1 MEYFKSSLKS
11 VLGTAPAGTQPTG
24 AETNSDVSIQV
35 ERLVDRLQSSTL
47 LDDRRDA
54 CRALKALSRTYR
66 VEVGAQGM
74 DAFRQVLEMDK
85 TDCEIIGLALDTLC
99 NITNPETF
107 DEEVDKHGP
116 KSQIGEQF
124 TEIFIKHPD
133 SVGLVLTFLEEFDF
147 RVRWPALKLL
157 THLLANRSKDIQEII
172 LVSPMGVSKLMDLL
186 SDSREVIRNDVLL
199 LLIQLTKGNANIQKI
214 VAFENAFDRIFDVI
228 EQEGNADGGIV
239 VEDCLLLML
248 NLLRGNV
255 SNQNFFKEG
264 SYIQKLT
271 PMFQIPNEMEDNNL
285 GGWSPQKVS
294 NVHCMVQVI
303 RALVAPSAPAQA
315 VAACQR
321 TMRAC
326 GLLQALCDILMASG
340 VPADVLTETINTVA
354 EVIRGNASNQ
364 EFLAGVMA
372 PSTPPRPAIV
382 VLLMSMVNE
391 KQPFVL
397 RCSVLYCFQCF
408 LYKNEVG
415 QTQLIQTLLP
425 QGNEAQSL
433 TTGQLLC
440 GGLFSIDSL
449 SNWFSAVALSH
460 ALIENISQKEQLLR
474 VLLATNIGKPPVT
487 LMQQCVMLLQ
497 QGNKTQCKL
506 GLLILLCRWT
516 SYCPLAVKSF
526 LAIDSSVAYLTAL
539 LSSQE
544 NNDDLQETL
553 LQCMCAL
560 LIGICVHFNDDSV
573 PTYTKEKVCN
583 LIENR
588 IGLEKFQD
596 AIGGIARHE
605 IYSRTLKHP
614 QPSAKNPSELLL
626 DHEFCR
632 LLKSLEGVIIK
643 SVIDANNEHQNR
655 NQLSVMN
662 LPDST
667 LVSQYKDLIREQDT
681 QIQRLN
687 QANNLLTKEKQ
698 ELEGQVQEL
707 RSTVSHLRD
716 QNLVLRAAQANI
728 GDGKETIVSSN
739 NIDLEKELQTYKT
752 MVADLENRLAEY
764 TQQHDEKNKE
774 NKESELEYQL
784 KSKTEEFEKLKKD
797 QEDLLELLTDQD
809 SKITMYKERLIEL
822 GDKVESDESSGELDT
837 DDQPESSN

>member
-11 VLGTAPAGTQPTG
+11 VLGTVPAGTQPTG
-24 AETNSDVSIQV
+24 ADTV

-47 LDDRRDA
+47 LNDRRDA

-74 DAFRQVLEMDK
+74 DALRQVLEMDR

-99 NITNPETF
+99 NITSPETF

-116 KSQIGEQF
+116 KNKIGEQF

-133 SVGLVLTFLEEFDF
+133 SIGLILTFLEEFDF

-228 EQEGNADGGIV
+228 DQEGNADGGIV

-271 PMFQIPNEMEDNNL
+271 PMFQIPNEIEDNNF

-294 NVHCMVQVI
+294 NVHCMVQVV

-340 VPADVLTETINTVA
+340 VPADILTETINTVA

-364 EFLAGVMA
+364 EFLASVMA

-425 QGNEAQSL
+425 QGNEAPSL

-440 GGLFSIDSL
+440 GGLFSTDSL

-553 LQCMCAL
+553 LQSMCAL

-588 IGLEKFQD
+588 IGVEKFQD
-596 AIGGIARHE
+596 AIGGIGKHE

-643 SVIDANNEHQNR
+643 SVIEANNEHQNK
-655 NQLSVMN
+655 NQLSMSLSDN
-662 LPDST
+662 T
-667 LVSQYKDLIREQDT
+667 LVLQYKDLIREQDV
-681 QIQRLN
+681 QIQKLN
-687 QANNLLTKEKQ
+687 QANDILLKEKQ
-698 ELEGQVQEL
+698 ELETQLQEL
-707 RSTVSHLRD
+707 RSTVNHLRD
-716 QNLVLRAAQANI
+716 QNLVLRAAQTNI
-728 GDGKETIVSSN
+728 GDGKETVASST
-739 NIDLEKELQTYKT
+739 IDLEKELQTYKT

-764 TQQHDEKNKE
+764 IHITQEHKEKNNEK
-774 NKESELEYQL
+774 KELELEHQL
-784 KSKTEEFEKLKKD
+784 KLKADELEKLKKD

-809 SKITMYKERLIEL
+809 SKIMLYKERLIEL

>member
-24 AETNSDVSIQV
+24 ADTV
-35 ERLVDRLQSSTL
+35 EKLVDRLQSSTL
-47 LDDRRDA
+47 LNDRRDA

-74 DAFRQVLEMDK
+74 DALRQVLEMDR

-99 NITNPETF
+99 NITSPETF

-116 KSQIGEQF
+116 KSKIGEQF

-133 SVGLVLTFLEEFDF
+133 SVGLILMFLEEFDF

-157 THLLANRSKDIQEII
+157 THLLGNRSKDIQEII
-172 LVSPMGVSKLMDLL
+172 LISPMGVSKLMDLL

-228 EQEGNADGGIV
+228 DQEGNADGGIV

-271 PMFQIPNEMEDNNL
+271 PMFQIPSEIEDNNF

-294 NVHCMVQVI
+294 NVHCMVQVV
-303 RALVAPSAPAQA
+303 RALVAPSAPGQA

-326 GLLQALCDILMASG
+326 GLLQALCDILMAGG

-364 EFLAGVMA
+364 EFLASVMA

-425 QGNEAQSL
+425 QGNEAPSL

-440 GGLFSIDSL
+440 GGLFSTDSL

-506 GLLILLCRWT
+506 GLLMLLCRWT

-553 LQCMCAL
+553 LQSMCAL

-588 IGLEKFQD
+588 IGVEKFQD

-632 LLKSLEGVIIK
+632 LLKSLEGVVIK
-643 SVIDANNEHQNR
+643 SIIDANNEHQNR
-655 NQLSVMN
+655 SQLSMSLSDN
-662 LPDST
+662 T
-667 LVSQYKDLIREQDT
+667 LVLQYKDLIREQDV
-681 QIQRLN
+681 QIQKLN
-687 QANNLLTKEKQ
+687 QANDVLLKEKQ
-698 ELEGQVQEL
+698 ELEAQLQEL

-716 QNLVLRAAQANI
+716 QNLVLRAAQTNI
-728 GDGKETIVSSN
+728 GDGKETIASSN
-739 NIDLEKELQTYKT
+739 SIDMEKELQTYKT
-752 MVADLENRLAEY
+752 MVANLEKRLAEY
-764 TQQHDEKNKE
+764 VHVSQEHKEKNNEK
-774 NKESELEYQL
+774 KESELEYQL
-784 KSKTEEFEKLKKD
+784 KSKIDELEKLKKD
-797 QEDLLELLTDQD
+797 QEDLLILLTDQD
-809 SKITMYKERLIEL
+809 SKIMLYKERLTEL

>member
-24 AETNSDVSIQV
+24 ADTV

-47 LDDRRDA
+47 LNDRRDA

-74 DAFRQVLEMDK
+74 DALRQVLEMDR

-99 NITNPETF
+99 NITSPETF

-116 KSQIGEQF
+116 KSKIGEQF
-124 TEIFIKHPD
+124 TEIFIKHSD
-133 SVGLVLTFLEEFDF
+133 SVGLILTFLEEFDF

-157 THLLANRSKDIQEII
+157 THLLGNRSKDIQEII

-228 EQEGNADGGIV
+228 DQEGNADGGIV

-271 PMFQIPNEMEDNNL
+271 PMFQIPNEIEDNNF

-294 NVHCMVQVI
+294 NVHCMVQVV
-303 RALVAPSAPAQA
+303 RALVAPSAPGQA

-326 GLLQALCDILMASG
+326 GLLQALCDILMAGG

-364 EFLAGVMA
+364 EFLASVMA

-425 QGNEAQSL
+425 QGNEAPSL

-440 GGLFSIDSL
+440 GGLFSTDSL

-506 GLLILLCRWT
+506 GLLMLLCRWT

-553 LQCMCAL
+553 LQSMCAL

-588 IGLEKFQD
+588 IGVEKFQD

-632 LLKSLEGVIIK
+632 LLKSLEGVVIK
-643 SVIDANNEHQNR
+643 SIIDANNEHQNR
-655 NQLSVMN
+655 SQLSMSLSDN
-662 LPDST
+662 T
-667 LVSQYKDLIREQDT
+667 LVLQYKDLIREQDV
-681 QIQRLN
+681 QIQKLN
-687 QANNLLTKEKQ
+687 QANDALLKEKQ
-698 ELEGQVQEL
+698 ELEAQLQEL

-716 QNLVLRAAQANI
+716 QNLVLRAAQTNI
-728 GDGKETIVSSN
+728 GDGKETIASSN
-739 NIDLEKELQTYKT
+739 NIDMEKELQTYKT
-752 MVADLENRLAEY
+752 MVADLEKRLAEY
-764 TQQHDEKNKE
+764 VHVSQEPKEKNNEK
-774 NKESELEYQL
+774 KESELEYQL
-784 KSKTEEFEKLKKD
+784 KSKIDELEKLKKD
-797 QEDLLELLTDQD
+797 QEDLLVLLTDQD
-809 SKITMYKERLIEL
+809 SKIMLYKERLTEL